1 MEIGEDGVD
10 QDEPQNKKKNDDDDG
25 GGDALADTAGGG
37 DAGVHQRGYAVGKAH
52 DPQTIH
58 ARVDDR
64 RLVGEQPQ
72 ELPAEQQHSAAE
84 QRAGEESVEQA
95 DIEALE
101 DAVLVSRAPVPAG
114 EAGAGGVVRR
124 HHIEHQRVGIG
135 GRRVAGNHDRVEGVD
150 AHLHEQVG
158 DGEDGVLQAGGDA
171 HHQNALGSHLV
182 DPQLPQIQTAGI
194 LPPQQVRHD
203 QRRRYALGDGAGQC
217 HAVRR
222 HVQADDEEQVQRHV
236 QRTGD
241 GQIQQ
246 GALGVAGGAHH
257 AVAAVVDG
265 HGGHTEGEYL
275 QVQHRAVH
283 QLLLGVQHL
292 QHLAG
297 KQVAGQTHHD
307 TEDGTDDE
315 C

>member
-1 MEIGEDGVD
+1 M
-10 QDEPQNKKKNDDDDG
+10 
-25 GGDALADTAGGG
+25 
-37 DAGVHQRGYAVGKAH
+37 
-52 DPQTIH
+52 
-58 ARVDDR
+58 
-64 RLVGEQPQ
+64 
-72 ELPAEQQHSAAE
+72 
-84 QRAGEESVEQA
+84 
-95 DIEALE
+95 
-101 DAVLVSRAPVPAG
+101 
-114 EAGAGGVVRR
+114 
-124 HHIEHQRVGIG
+124 
-135 GRRVAGNHDRVEGVD
+135 
-150 AHLHEQVG
+150 
-158 DGEDGVLQAGGDA
+158 
-171 HHQNALGSHLV
+171 

-217 HAVRR
+217 HTVRR

-246 GALGVAGGAHH
+246 GALGVACGAHH

-265 HGGHTEGEYL
+265 HGGHTEGEDL

-292 QHLAG
+292 QHLVG

-315 C
+315 CRVDGFFRLLLAADTQRTSHRHIDAGAHADEESGEQRHQRGRGAHGAQRLIAGKLTHHRHVAQVEQHLQQLRQHQRQAEQQDVLPEGTGGHLDLLHSVPPNFRISISIYKYIPFS